1 MKKKLA
7 VYVGINLLIWIMLL
21 FVPSVSSYIYEKIN
35 RTYDSQP
42 LGYLYLYEGIIV
54 ILLNLSSALVFLAGK
69 WVRLLCCA
77 CTCVLTV
84 ILLINRPSALTF
96 MAMVLV
102 MAISGY
108 VIHLF
113 RILPERVIKE
123 KTEE

>member
-21 FVPSVSSYIYEKIN
+21 FVPSVSSYIYGKIN

-77 CTCVLTV
+77 CTCALTV
-84 ILLINRPSALTF
+84 ILLINRPSVPTF

>member
-21 FVPSVSSYIYEKIN
+21 FVPTVSSYIYEKIN
-35 RTYDSQP
+35 RTYDFQP

-77 CTCVLTV
+77 CTCALTV
-84 ILLINRPSALTF
+84 ILLIKRMN
-96 MAMVLV
+96 VLQTG
-102 MAISGY
+102 MRAPIRSG
-108 VIHLF
+108 HSTD
-113 RILPERVIKE
+113 LPRFSCKVQK
-123 KTEE
+123 KQGRLH